1 MTKETVTRLHAG
13 RTTEDTGMI
22 YVYPCIKCGYRTGS
36 LTDAPTTCFLC
47 DGHAYVPSW
56 WSHEDKDRSCEIC
69 DIAEDEHN

>member
-36 LTDAPTTCFLC
+36 LTDAPTLCVHC
-47 DGHAYVPSW
+47 DGHAY
-56 WSHEDKDRSCEIC
+56 KDDRLMEGRFCQIC
-69 DIAEDEHN
+69 DIEDHEHN